1 VLPLTIPAIA
11 SLSLLTFVNTWN
23 DYIGPLIYLRSPEL
37 WTLQLGLRSFVTNL
51 YDANY
56 ALLFTGLTLSVVP
69 IAIIFL
75 LGQRYFVEGVATSG
89 MKG

>member
-1 VLPLTIPAIA
+1 
-11 SLSLLTFVNTWN
+11 
-23 DYIGPLIYLRSPEL
+23 
-37 WTLQLGLRSFVTNL
+37 
-51 YDANY
+51 
-56 ALLFTGLTLSVVP
+56 VP